1 MIARRQSALGNQYS
15 VRSTQYSVNALLGTE
30 YRVLGTSTAAIIKVS
45 RHRGHPAMRIAYL
58 DCFSGISGDMFLA
71 ALVDAGVP
79 ASLFEQT
86 VAALNAAA
94 PLDARLEIRRVE
106 RSGISSTK
114 VDVWVG
120 SEKDQPREA
129 DHHHP
134 HHAHEHGHSHSHEHD
149 HSHAQ
154 PRAAVPHDG
163 HSHSRT
169 GASAPHNSHPHR
181 GRQELRGIIA
191 RAATREAA
199 HTRPLGTL

>member
-1 MIARRQSALGNQYS
+1 
-15 VRSTQYSVNALLGTE
+15 
-30 YRVLGTSTAAIIKVS
+30 
-45 RHRGHPAMRIAYL
+45 MRIAYL

-71 ALVDAGVP
+71 ALMDAGVP

-94 PLDARLEIRRVE
+94 ALDVRLEVRRVE

-120 SEKDQPREA
+120 AEKDQPREEQS
-129 DHHHP
+129 HHH
-134 HHAHEHGHSHSHEHD
+134 HHAHEHD

-154 PRAAVPHDG
+154 PRAAVPHDD

-169 GASAPHNSHPHR
+169 GASALHNSHAHR
-181 GRQELRGIIA
+181 GLKEIRGIIT
-191 RAATREAA
+191 RAAISEAA
-199 HTRPLGTL
+199 KTTALEIFEALGAAEAKGHNIPVQ

>member
-1 MIARRQSALGNQYS
+1 
-15 VRSTQYSVNALLGTE
+15 
-30 YRVLGTSTAAIIKVS
+30 
-45 RHRGHPAMRIAYL
+45 MRIAYL

-94 PLDARLEIRRVE
+94 PLDVRLEIRRVE

-120 SEKDQPREA
+120 AEKDQPREEHIHQ
-129 DHHHP
+129 HHS
-134 HHAHEHGHSHSHEHD
+134 HEHGHSHTHEHD

-154 PRAAVPHDG
+154 PRAAVPH
-163 HSHSRT
+163 
-169 GASAPHNSHPHR
+169 
-181 GRQELRGIIA
+181 
-191 RAATREAA
+191 
-199 HTRPLGTL
+199 